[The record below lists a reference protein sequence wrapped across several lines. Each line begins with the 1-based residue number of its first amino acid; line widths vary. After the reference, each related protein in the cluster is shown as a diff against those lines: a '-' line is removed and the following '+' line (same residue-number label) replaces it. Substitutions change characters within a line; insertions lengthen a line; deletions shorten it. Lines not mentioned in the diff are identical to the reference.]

1 MNTTDTS
8 EKGLE
13 ALIANSLMADAGYQQ
28 GLSSD
33 YDRAYCVDRVKLFA
47 FLTATQP
54 DAVAKLGLG
63 GGGLTD
69 EKFVKRLFDQV
80 AQHGI
85 VDILRKGIKHGDT
98 SLTLLYK
105 QPASQDNP
113 KAVQQ
118 YAENIFSVTRQLHYS
133 KDKGQLSLD
142 MVVFLN
148 GLPLIT
154 FELKNSLTKQTVK
167 DAMQQYRHDRDPNEP
182 VFGFARC
189 LLHLAVDDAQVY
201 MTTHLRG
208 PQTGFLPFNRGDNE
222 AAGNPL
228 NPYGLKTDY
237 LWKQVLRKDSLA
249 GILEKFAQ
257 VIEKPG
263 EDGKKRRELVLP
275 RYHQL
280 DLVRLLL
287 ADAKKHG
294 PGKRYLV
301 QHSAGSG
308 KSNSIT
314 WLAHQLVE
322 LTDAKNEQPVFDSVI
337 VVTDRRVL
345 DKQIRDNIKQFA
357 HVAGVVE
364 AITEGSKQLKKALEE
379 NKKIIITTVQKF
391 PFIVNEIGDL
401 PGYKFAIIID
411 EAHSSQSGDTA
422 AKMNMAL
429 AEKKATYPN
438 DGGEEETTEDKINAL
453 IAARKMLPNASY
465 FAFTA
470 TPKNKTLE
478 TFGVRQE
485 DGKFHAHHVY
495 SMRQAIEEAFILD
508 VLQNYTTY
516 NSYYKLLKKAEDDP
530 EFDKARAQ
538 KKLKKYVENH
548 TAAVRQKAEV
558 MVDHFQDEVIAKKK
572 IGGQAKAMIV
582 TGGIVSA
589 IRYKHAVDLY
599 LKEVKS
605 PFKAIVAFSGSKEV
619 DGETYDEFTMN
630 GFPSADIPQE
640 FNKSIYRFLIV
651 AEKYQTGFDQPL
663 LHTMYVDKP
672 LADVQAVQTLSR
684 LNRCYPGKTDTFV
697 LDFVNSADAVKEAFD
712 PFYQTAILSEETD
725 LNRLNDLQDK
735 LDSFQVYNEAQ
746 VMSVMENFLGGA
758 SREQL
763 DPILDAC
770 TDVFKND
777 LSADQQIEFKS
788 GAKSFVR
795 TYQFL
800 ASILPF
806 SNTYWES
813 LNTFLK
819 FLVTKLP
826 TPDDADLSAGV
837 LEGVD
842 MDSYRTEKQAT
853 IKIQLE
859 GGMELSPTP
868 AEPGGGPPEPE
879 IDLLS
884 NILRSFNER
893 YGTDWTDSDKLTRFL
908 FIDLPEAV
916 SQDEEYQNAKNFS
929 DRQNA
934 KITHEKKVIE
944 KFQEIIF
951 DHTDLYKKF
960 TDNPDFKRQLC
971 NTLFELDYDKIS
983 RSPSAGQSGS

>member
-1 MNTTDTS
+1 MKTTDTS

-13 ALIANSLMADAGYQQ
+13 ALIANSLIADAGYQQ
-28 GLSSD
+28 GLSAD
-33 YDRAYCVDRVKLFA
+33 YDKTYCVDRPKLFV
-47 FLTATQP
+47 FLQATQP
-54 DAVAKLGLG
+54 EEVAKLGIG
-63 GGGLTD
+63 AGGLAD
-69 EKFVKRLFDQV
+69 DKFLKRLSDQV
-80 AQHGI
+80 QQRGI
-85 VDILRKGIKHGDT
+85 VDVLRRGIKHGDT
-98 SLTLLYK
+98 ALTLLYK
-105 QPASQDNP
+105 QPASADNP
-113 KAVQQ
+113 KAIQQ
-118 YAENIFSVTRQLHYS
+118 YQDNIFSVTRQLHFS
-133 KDKGQLSLD
+133 RDNKQLSLD
-142 MVVFLN
+142 LAVFLN
-148 GLPLIT
+148 GLLLLT

-167 DAMQQYRHDRDPNEP
+167 DAMQQYRSDRDPNEP
-182 VFGFARC
+182 LFGFARC

-201 MTTHLRG
+201 MTTSLRG
-208 PQTGFLPFNRGDNE
+208 PQTDFLPFNKGDGSS
-222 AAGNPL
+222 AGNPV
-228 NPYGLKTDY
+228 NPHGVKTDY
-237 LWKQVLRKDSLA
+237 LWKRVLTKDSLA

-257 VIEKPG
+257 VIEEK
-263 EDGKKRRELVLP
+263 DSSGKARRKLVFP

-287 ADAKKHG
+287 ADAKAHG
-294 PGKRYLV
+294 AGRRYLV

-322 LTDAKNEQPVFDSVI
+322 LTDAKNEKPIFDSVI

-364 AITEGSKQLKKALEE
+364 AITEGSKQLKKALED

-401 PGYKFAIIID
+401 PGYRFAIVID

-429 AEKKATYPN
+429 AEKKAHYPE
-438 DGGEEETTEDKINAL
+438 GEEETTEDKINAL
-453 IAARKMLPNASY
+453 IAGRKMLPNASY

-478 TFGVRQE
+478 TFGVQQE

-495 SMRQAIEEAFILD
+495 SMRQAIEEGFILD

-516 NSYYKLLKKAEDDP
+516 SSYYKLLKKVQDDP

-538 KKLKKYVENH
+538 KKLKKYVESH
-548 TAAVRQKAEV
+548 AAAIRQKAEV
-558 MVDHFQDEVIAKKK
+558 MVDHFHDDVLAKKK
-572 IGGQAKAMIV
+572 IGGEAKAMIV
-582 TGGIVSA
+582 TSGIVSA
-589 IRYKHAVDLY
+589 IRYKQTVDTY
-599 LKEVKS
+599 LKEIKS
-605 PFKAIVAFSGSKEV
+605 PFKAIVAFSGSKDV
-619 DGETYDEFTMN
+619 DGEALDEFKMN
-630 GFPSADIPQE
+630 GFLSADIPDE
-640 FNKSIYRFLIV
+640 FGKSAYRFLIV

-672 LADVQAVQTLSR
+672 LDDVQAVQTLSR

-697 LDFVNSADAVKEAFD
+697 LDFVNSADAIKESFD

-735 LDSFQVYNEAQ
+735 LDGFQVYNQ
-746 VMSVMENFLGGA
+746 VQVVAVMEKFLKGA
-758 SREQL
+758 GREQL

-770 TDVFKND
+770 ADMFKND
-777 LSADQQIEFKS
+777 LSANQQIEFKS

-806 SNTYWES
+806 RNVYWES
-813 LNTFLK
+813 LNTFLR
-819 FLVTKLP
+819 FLSAKLP
-826 TPDDADLSAGV
+826 APDDADLSAGV
-837 LEGVD
+837 LESID

-853 IKIQLE
+853 LKIQLE
-859 GGMELSPTP
+859 GGVEIDPTP
-868 AEPGGGPPEPE
+868 AEPGAGPQEAE
-879 IDLLS
+879 FDVLS
-884 NILRSFNER
+884 SILRSFNEK
-893 YGTDWTDSDKLTRFL
+893 YGTDWTDNDKLKRFL
-908 FIDLPEAV
+908 FQDLPDAV
-916 SQDEEYQNAKNFS
+916 NGDEEYQNAKQFS

-934 KITHEKKVIE
+934 KITHEKKVID

-951 DHTDLYKKF
+951 DHTELYKKF
-960 TDNPDFKRQLC
+960 TDDTDFKRWLC
-971 NTLFELDYDKIS
+971 NTLFELDYDTVSTPTLSK
-983 RSPSAGQSGS
+983 

>member
-1 MNTTDTS
+1 MKTTDTS

-13 ALIANSLMADAGYQQ
+13 ALIANSLIADAGYQQ
-28 GLSSD
+28 GLSAD
-33 YDRAYCVDRVKLFA
+33 YDKTYCVDRPKLFV
-47 FLTATQP
+47 FLQATQP
-54 DAVAKLGLG
+54 EEVAKLGIG
-63 GGGLTD
+63 AGGLAD
-69 EKFVKRLFDQV
+69 DKFLKRLSDQV
-80 AQHGI
+80 QQRGI
-85 VDILRKGIKHGDT
+85 VDVLRRGIKHGDT
-98 SLTLLYK
+98 ALTLLYK
-105 QPASQDNP
+105 QPASADNP
-113 KAVQQ
+113 KAIQQ
-118 YAENIFSVTRQLHYS
+118 YQDNIFSVTRQLHFS
-133 KDKGQLSLD
+133 RDNKQLSLD
-142 MVVFLN
+142 LAVFLN
-148 GLPLIT
+148 GLLLLT

-167 DAMQQYRHDRDPNEP
+167 DAMQQYRSDRDPNEP
-182 VFGFARC
+182 LFGFARC

-201 MTTHLRG
+201 MTTSLRG
-208 PQTGFLPFNRGDNE
+208 PQTDFLPFNKGDGSS
-222 AAGNPL
+222 AGNPV
-228 NPYGLKTDY
+228 NPHGVKTDY
-237 LWKQVLRKDSLA
+237 LWKRVLTKDSLA

-257 VIEKPG
+257 VIEEK
-263 EDGKKRRELVLP
+263 DSSGKARRKLVFP

-287 ADAKKHG
+287 ADAKAHG
-294 PGKRYLV
+294 AGRRYLV

-322 LTDAKNEQPVFDSVI
+322 LTDAKNEKPIFDSVI

-364 AITEGSKQLKKALEE
+364 AITEGSKQLKKALED

-401 PGYKFAIIID
+401 PGYRFAIVID

-429 AEKKATYPN
+429 AEKKAHYPE
-438 DGGEEETTEDKINAL
+438 GEEETTEDKINAL
-453 IAARKMLPNASY
+453 IAGRKMLPNASY

-478 TFGVRQE
+478 TFGVQQE

-495 SMRQAIEEAFILD
+495 SMRQAIEEGFILD

-516 NSYYKLLKKAEDDP
+516 SSYYKLLKKVQDDP

-538 KKLKKYVENH
+538 KKLKKYVESH
-548 TAAVRQKAEV
+548 AAAIRQKAEV
-558 MVDHFQDEVIAKKK
+558 MVDHFHDDVLAKKK
-572 IGGQAKAMIV
+572 IGGEAKAMIV
-582 TGGIVSA
+582 TSGIVSA
-589 IRYKHAVDLY
+589 IRYKQTVDTY
-599 LKEVKS
+599 LKEIKS
-605 PFKAIVAFSGSKEV
+605 PFKAIVAFSGSKDV
-619 DGETYDEFTMN
+619 DGEALDEFKMN
-630 GFPSADIPQE
+630 GFPSADIPDE
-640 FNKSIYRFLIV
+640 FGKSAYRFLIV

-672 LADVQAVQTLSR
+672 LDDVQAVQTLSR

-697 LDFVNSADAVKEAFD
+697 LDFVNSADAIKESFD

-735 LDSFQVYNEAQ
+735 LDGFQVYNQ
-746 VMSVMENFLGGA
+746 VQVVAVMEKFLKGA
-758 SREQL
+758 GREQL

-770 TDVFKND
+770 ADMFKND
-777 LSADQQIEFKS
+777 LSANQQIEFKS

-806 SNTYWES
+806 RNVYWES
-813 LNTFLK
+813 LNTFLR
-819 FLVTKLP
+819 FLSAKLP
-826 TPDDADLSAGV
+826 APDDADLSAGV
-837 LEGVD
+837 LESID

-853 IKIQLE
+853 LKIQLE
-859 GGMELSPTP
+859 GGVEIDPTP
-868 AEPGGGPPEPE
+868 AEPGAGPQEAE
-879 IDLLS
+879 FDVLS
-884 NILRSFNER
+884 SILRSFNEK
-893 YGTDWTDSDKLTRFL
+893 YGTDWTDNDKLKRFL
-908 FIDLPEAV
+908 FQDLPDAV
-916 SQDEEYQNAKNFS
+916 NGDEEYQNAKQFS

-934 KITHEKKVIE
+934 KITHEKKVID

-951 DHTDLYKKF
+951 DHTELYKKF
-960 TDNPDFKRQLC
+960 TDDTDFKRWLC
-971 NTLFELDYDKIS
+971 NTLFELDYDTVSTPTLSK
-983 RSPSAGQSGS
+983 

>member
-1 MNTTDTS
+1 MNTTDIS
-8 EKGLE
+8 EKVLE
-13 ALIANSLMADAGYQQ
+13 GLIANSLMADAGYQQ
-28 GLSSD
+28 GLSAD
-33 YDRAYCVDRVKLFA
+33 YDRAYCVDRPKLFA
-47 FLTATQP
+47 FLQATQP
-54 DAVAKLGLG
+54 EAVERLGLG
-63 GGGLTD
+63 GGGLAD
-69 EKFVKRLFDQV
+69 DKCLKRLFDQIGQRGV
-80 AQHGI
+80 
-85 VDILRKGIKHGDT
+85 VDVLRKGLKHGDT
-98 SLTLLYK
+98 ALTLFYK
-105 QPASQDNP
+105 PPASQDNP
-113 KAVQQ
+113 QAARRYQSNV
-118 YAENIFSVTRQLHYS
+118 FSVTRQLHYS
-133 KDKGQLSLD
+133 KDNAPLSLD
-142 MVVFLN
+142 LAVFLN
-148 GLPLIT
+148 GLPLLT

-167 DAMQQYRHDRDPNEP
+167 DAMQQYRHDRDPREP
-182 VFGFARC
+182 LFGFARC

-208 PQTGFLPFNRGDNE
+208 PQTDFLPFNQGDHE
-222 AAGNPL
+222 AAGNPV
-228 NPYGLKTDY
+228 NPHGLKTDY
-237 LWKQVLRKDSLA
+237 LWKHVLTKDSLA
-249 GILEKFAQ
+249 GIVEKFAQ
-257 VIEKPG
+257 VIETQD
-263 EDGKKRRELVLP
+263 ETGKAKRKLIFP

-280 DLVRLLL
+280 DLVRRLL
-287 ADAKKHG
+287 ADAKAHG
-294 PGKRYLV
+294 AGRRYLV

-322 LTDAKNEQPVFDSVI
+322 LTDAKDEKPVFDSVI

-345 DKQIRDNIKQFA
+345 DKQIRDNIRQFA

-364 AITEGSKQLKKALEE
+364 AITEGSRQLRKALED

-401 PGYKFAIIID
+401 PGYKFAIVID

-422 AKMNMAL
+422 AKMNRAL
-429 AEKKATYPN
+429 AENKRFYHAE
-438 DGGEEETTEDKINAL
+438 GEEETTEDKINAL
-453 IAARKMLPNASY
+453 IAGRKMLPNASY

-478 TFGVRQE
+478 TFGVKRE

-516 NSYYKLLKKAEDDP
+516 HSYYKLLKKVQDDP

-538 KKLKKYVENH
+538 KKLKKYVEGH
-548 TAAVRQKAEV
+548 AAAIRQKAEV
-558 MVDHFQDEVIAKKK
+558 MVDHFTGDVLAKKK
-572 IGGQAKAMIV
+572 IGGEAKAMIV
-582 TGGIVSA
+582 TNGIVSA
-589 IRYKHAVDLY
+589 IRYKQAVDAY
-599 LKEVKS
+599 LKVIKS
-605 PFKAIVAFSGSKEV
+605 PFRAIVAFSGSKEV
-619 DGETYDEFTMN
+619 EGETYDEFTMN
-630 GFPSADIPQE
+630 GFPSNDIPGE
-640 FNKSIYRFLIV
+640 FNKSANRFLIV

-684 LNRCYPGKTDTFV
+684 LNRCCPGKTETFV

-712 PFYQTAILSEETD
+712 PFYQTTILSEETD

-735 LDSFQVYNEAQ
+735 LDGFQVYNEAQ
-746 VMSVMENFLGGA
+746 VMTVMTRFLGGA
-758 SREQL
+758 GREQL

-770 TDVFKND
+770 AAVFRND
-777 LSADQQIEFKS
+777 LNADQQIEFKS

-806 SNTYWES
+806 RNTYWES

-819 FLVTKLP
+819 FLSAKLP
-826 TPDDADLSAGV
+826 APDDADLSAGV
-837 LEGVD
+837 LAGID

-859 GGMELSPTP
+859 GGVELEPTP
-868 AEPGGGPPEPE
+868 ADPGGGLPAPE
-879 IDLLS
+879 IDRLS

-893 YGTDWTDSDKLTRFL
+893 YGTDWTDNDKLKRFL
-908 FIDLPEAV
+908 FQDLPEAV
-916 SQDEEYQNAKNFS
+916 SSDEEYQNAKNFS

-934 KITHEKKVIE
+934 RITHEKKVID

-951 DHTDLYKKF
+951 DHTELYKKF
-960 TDNPDFKRQLC
+960 TDDPEFKRWLC
-971 NTLFELDYDKIS
+971 NTLFELDYNTIS
-983 RSPSAGQSGS
+983 NPSIESPA